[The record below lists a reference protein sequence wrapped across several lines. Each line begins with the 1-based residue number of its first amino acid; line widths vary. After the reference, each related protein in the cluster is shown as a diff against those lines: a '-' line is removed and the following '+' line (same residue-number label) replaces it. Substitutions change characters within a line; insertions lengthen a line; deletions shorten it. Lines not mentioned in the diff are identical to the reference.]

1 MEFVVI
7 SLLNGLAY
15 GLLLFMLSSGL
26 TLTFSMMGVLNFA
39 HASFYMFGA
48 YFAYAL
54 STKIGFWPALV
65 IAPLLVGVVGA
76 GVERFGLRSLHKYG
90 HIPELLLT
98 YGLAYIMA
106 EAVQI
111 IWGRAPVPYAMPEVL
126 QGPLFRIWTTTFP
139 AFRAFMMLIALL
151 MMGVTWLAITHTRV
165 GLVIRAAL
173 THPEMA
179 EALGHNVPR
188 VFMVVFGFGCA
199 LAGMAG
205 VLGGL
210 SFTTEPSMAHMVGG
224 IIFVVV
230 VIGGLG
236 SLGGALLASVVLGV
250 VQTFAVA
257 MDYSLANVLAWFGA
271 RSMDAPMEANSL
283 LGVTLAQL
291 APVLPYLLLVL
302 VLLLRPRGL
311 FGTRDT

>member
-1 MEFVVI
+1 MEYAVI
-7 SLLNGLAY
+7 SLLNGTAY

-54 STKIGFWPALV
+54 SQKLGFWAALV
-65 IAPLLVGVVGA
+65 LAPLFVGLVGA
-76 GVERFGLRSLHKYG
+76 AVERFGLRSLHRYG

-106 EAVQI
+106 EVVQV
-111 IWGRAPVPYAMPEVL
+111 IWGRSPVPYALPAEL
-126 QGPLFRIWTTTFP
+126 QGTLFRVFNTNFP
-139 AFRAFMMLIALL
+139 VFRGFMMLIALA
-151 MMGVTWLAITHTRV
+151 MMGATWLALTRTRV
-165 GLVIRAAL
+165 GLVIQASL
-173 THPEMA
+173 THPEMVQ
-179 EALGHNVPR
+179 ALGHDVPR
-188 VFMVVFGFGCA
+188 VFMLVFGLGCA
-199 LAGMAG
+199 LAGVAG

-210 SFTTEPSMAHMVGG
+210 VFTTEPAMAQMVGG

-236 SLGGALLASVVLGV
+236 SLGGALLASLLLGIL
-250 VQTFAVA
+250 QSFAISL
-257 MDYSLANVLAWFGA
+257 DYSTASVLRALGLLKQPVA
-271 RSMDAPMEANSL
+271 DAQSL
-283 LGVTLAQL
+283 LNVSIAQL

-302 VLLLRPRGL
+302 ILIFRPRGL

>member
-1 MEFVVI
+1 M
-7 SLLNGLAY
+7 LNGLAY

-54 STKIGFWPALV
+54 ASKIGFWPALV
-65 IAPLLVGVVGA
+65 LAPLLVGVVGA
-76 GVERFGLRSLHKYG
+76 GVERFGLRSLHRYG

-106 EAVQI
+106 EAVQLV
-111 IWGRAPVPYAMPEVL
+111 WGRAPVPYAMPEGL
-126 QGPLFRIWTTTFP
+126 QGPLFRIWTTNFP
-139 AFRAFMMLIALL
+139 AFRAFMMLVALL

-188 VFMVVFGFGCA
+188 VFMLVFGFGCA

-210 SFTTEPSMAHMVGG
+210 AFTTEPAMAHMVGG

-250 VQTFAVA
+250 VQTFAVS
-257 MDYSLANVLAWFGA
+257 MDYSLASLVGVA
-271 RSMDAPMEANSL
+271 APSPTSL
-283 LGVTLAQL
+283 LGVTIAQL
-291 APVLPYLLLVL
+291 APVLPYLMLVL